1 MPIPLRR
8 GAVVAMLAL
17 SSPASLVAETTLR
30 EALFTPEMND
40 FRRFLRP
47 TLTPVAWGLLAVTC
61 AAALVVVPAHRR
73 LHRRMRARAEARTRD
88 PATLEEA
95 MQGALY
101 IGASVVQL
109 PTLLS
114 TVTFMLGAA
123 LTPVLAAHG
132 LPAVMVTVLC
142 IFVGRRALA
151 P

>member
-17 SSPASLVAETTLR
+17 SSPASLVAETALR
-30 EALFTPEMND
+30 KALFTPEMND

-47 TLTPVAWGLLAVTC
+47 TLTPVAWGLLAATC
-61 AAALVVVPAHRR
+61 AAALVVVPAHRSI
-73 LHRRMRARAEARTRD
+73 HRRMRARVEARAHD

-101 IGASVVQL
+101 LGASVVQL

-114 TVTFMLGAA
+114 TVTFMLGAE
-123 LTPVLAAHG
+123 LTPVLAALLVAASG
-132 LPAVMVTVLC
+132 VVAIGVFGPKD
-142 IFVGRRALA
+142 
-151 P
+151 